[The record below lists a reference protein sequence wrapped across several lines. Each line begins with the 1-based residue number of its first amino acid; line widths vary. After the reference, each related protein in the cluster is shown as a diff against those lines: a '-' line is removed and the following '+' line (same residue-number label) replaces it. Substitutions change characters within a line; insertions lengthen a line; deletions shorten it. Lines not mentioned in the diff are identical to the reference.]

1 MGLTTTVNS
10 GTRLARL
17 GARLAGVATART
29 SRIAGQILLVVG
41 LVFVLLRLH
50 SLWHDAH
57 IGLGAIRWLPF
68 LASGAIAILAVV
80 ATAWIWLLVV
90 RRLGARPRP
99 RWVGIFL
106 EAQLAKYI
114 PGSVWHYAG
123 RAALVGG
130 EGLPLRVTTFSVS
143 IELGASVIAAL
154 VVGGLTVGIW
164 GLVCTAVI
172 AGVLLLVASQVPV
185 PKALKARTCDVPNSV
200 VGTVALVAGLYVFV
214 TLALGAAFWLTARAL
229 LPARPGQLG
238 FYAGAFALAWVIGL
252 VAVFAPVG
260 LGVREAILVALL
272 RNKIGTADAL
282 MVAVAFRGLL
292 TIVDV
297 GAAAA
302 GAIVLRL
309 GDASCR
315 PEPAPVL
322 RRGTAD

>member
-1 MGLTTTVNS
+1 VGFTSTVNS
-10 GTRLARL
+10 GTRLAQL
-17 GARLAGVATART
+17 GARVAGIATART
-29 SRIAGQILLVVG
+29 SRIAGQLLLLVG
-41 LVFVLLRLH
+41 FVFVLFRLH

-57 IGLGAIRWLPF
+57 IRFGDINWLPF
-68 LASGAIAILAVV
+68 LAAGLIAILAVV

-99 RWVGIFL
+99 RWVGIFF

-143 IELGASVIAAL
+143 IELAASVLAAL
-154 VVGGLTVGIW
+154 VVGGLVVGVW

-172 AGVLLLVASQVPV
+172 AAVLLAVASQLPV
-185 PKALKARTCDVPNSV
+185 PSALRKRTADAPNSV
-200 VGTVALVAGLYVFV
+200 VGTVALVALLYVAV
-214 TLALGAAFWLTARAL
+214 TFALGAAFWLTARAL
-229 LPARPGQLG
+229 LPTKSDQLG

-282 MVAVAFRGLL
+282 MIAVAFRGLL

-309 GDASCR
+309 GNPPRR

-322 RRGTAD
+322 RRGTVD